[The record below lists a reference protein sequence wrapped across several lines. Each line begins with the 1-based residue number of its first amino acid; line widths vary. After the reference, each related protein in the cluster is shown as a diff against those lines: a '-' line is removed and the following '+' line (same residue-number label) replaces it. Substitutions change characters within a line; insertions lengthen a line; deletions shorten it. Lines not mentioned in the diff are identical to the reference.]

1 MKKVLII
8 SSSLRGGSNSEIL
21 AHEAERGAKDAGNEV
36 EFINLKGKDIKFCIG
51 CLACQKTFKCV
62 QKDDMVDLI
71 GKVQNADVLIFAT
84 PIYYYEMSGQ
94 LKTFLDRCNPLFP
107 QANKFKDV
115 YLITSSYDS
124 APDAA
129 DRAINGLKGW
139 IECFEQ
145 SRFAGAL
152 VGGGIDE
159 PKSVSG
165 REDLLQK
172 AYELGKNSA
181 K

>member
-1 MKKVLII
+1 MKKVLIV

-21 AHEAERGAKDAGNEV
+21 AHEAEKGAIDAGNVV

-51 CLACQKTFKCV
+51 CLACQKIHKCV
-62 QKDDMVDLI
+62 QKDDMAELI
-71 GKVQNADVLIFAT
+71 GKVQNADIIIFAT

-94 LKTFLDRCNPLFP
+94 LKTFLDRCNPLYG
-107 QANKFKDV
+107 QDNQFKDV
-115 YLITSSYDS
+115 YLITSAYDS
-124 APDAA
+124 SEKAA

-139 IECFEQ
+139 IDCFEQ

-159 PKSVSG
+159 PKATLE
-165 REDLLQK
+165 RDDLLK
-172 AYELGKNSA
+172 RAYELGKNI
-181 K
+181 

>member
-1 MKKVLII
+1 MKKVLIV

-21 AHEAERGAKDAGNEV
+21 AHEAEKGAQDAGNEV

-51 CLACQKTFKCV
+51 CLACQKIHKCV
-62 QKDDMVDLI
+62 QKDDVAELL
-71 GKVQNADVLIFAT
+71 GKVQNADVIIFAT

-94 LKTFLDRCNPLFP
+94 LKTFLDRCNPLYG
-107 QANKFKDV
+107 QDNNFKDV
-115 YLITSSYDS
+115 YLITSAYDS
-124 APDAA
+124 SEKAA
-129 DRAINGLKGW
+129 DRAISGLKGW

-159 PKSVSG
+159 PKAALE
-165 REDLLQK
+165 RDDLLKK
-172 AYELGKNSA
+172 AYELGKNI
-181 K
+181 

>member
-1 MKKVLII
+1 MKNVLII

-21 AHEAERGAKDAGNEV
+21 AHEAEKGAIDAGNFV
-36 EFINLKGKDIKFCIG
+36 EFINLKGKEIKFCIG
-51 CLACQKTFKCV
+51 CLACQKTLKCV
-62 QKDDMVDLI
+62 QKDDMADLI
-71 GKVQNADVLIFAT
+71 AKVQNADVLIFAT

-107 QANKFKDV
+107 QENKFKDI
-115 YLITSSYDS
+115 YLITSAYDS
-124 APDAA
+124 SGNAA

-152 VGGGIDE
+152 VGGGVDA
-159 PKSVSG
+159 PKSAAN
-165 REDLLQK
+165 REDLLKK
-172 AYELGKNSA
+172 AYELGKNI
-181 K
+181 

>member
-21 AHEAERGAKDAGNEV
+21 AHEAEKGAIAAGNEV
-36 EFINLKGKDIKFCIG
+36 EFINLKGKSIKFCIG
-51 CLACQKTFKCV
+51 CLACQKTHKCV
-62 QKDDMVDLI
+62 QSDDMADLI
-71 GKVQNADVLIFAT
+71 VKVQNADVLILAT

-107 QANKFKDV
+107 QTNKFKDV
-115 YLITSSYDS
+115 YMITSSYDDDPNAS
-124 APDAA
+124 E
-129 DRAINGLKGW
+129 RAINGLKGW

-145 SRFAGAL
+145 AEFAGSL

-159 PKSVSG
+159 PKAAAQ

-172 AYELGKNSA
+172 AYELGKNI
-181 K
+181 